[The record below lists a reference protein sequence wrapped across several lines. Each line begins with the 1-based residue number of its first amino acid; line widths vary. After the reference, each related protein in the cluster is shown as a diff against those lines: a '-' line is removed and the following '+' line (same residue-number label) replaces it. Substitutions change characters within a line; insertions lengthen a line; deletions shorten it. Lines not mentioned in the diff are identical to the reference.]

1 MRRVARLRLLIGVAA
16 ITVIAGGVPAS
27 SQAEA
32 PARSDISRTPNGR
45 AIANEAKARFRGYG
59 PDAADEALRVV
70 RLEDGSIMVVP
81 ASYSASD
88 IQVGKDGSV
97 RMTTKSIAMS
107 NDAESP
113 LAVSAASW
121 SQQGPTRCFARTT
134 IKTPN
139 GNNGGFMDTCY
150 KLYKITGET
159 SSWDYWNIT
168 GFATFDATRANTMGD
183 YAWIHVD
190 RDGGGTWYWE
200 DWDPRSDRT
209 ANCADSNLGIT
220 ALGVGLGFNNTL
232 CETWILTKYAAAGT
246 LKVQWNG
253 DSTGTR
259 DVALMSAIHVANGVS
274 PIWGISWK
282 SVLKC
287 RPGFVC

>member
-1 MRRVARLRLLIGVAA
+1 MRRVARLRLLASVAA
-16 ITVIAGGVPAS
+16 IAVIAGGVPVS
-27 SQAEA
+27 TQAEA
-32 PARSDISRTPNGR
+32 PVRSDISRTPNGR
-45 AIANEAKARFRGYG
+45 AIAADAKARFREYR
-59 PDAADEALRVV
+59 PDGADEALRVV
-70 RLEDGSIMVVP
+70 RLEDGSVMVVP
-81 ASYSASD
+81 ASYGTGD
-88 IQVGKDGSV
+88 IQLGRDGSV
-97 RMTTKSIAMS
+97 RLTTQAVSTSSDPA
-107 NDAESP
+107 AP
-113 LAVSAASW
+113 LAVTAASW
-121 SQQGPTRCFARTT
+121 SQQGPTHCFSRTT

-139 GNNGGFMDTCY
+139 GNNGGYMDTCY
-150 KLYKITGET
+150 RLHKLTGET

-168 GFATFDATRANTMGD
+168 AFATFDATRANTIGD

-209 ANCADSNLGIT
+209 ANCADSNLGVT
-220 ALGVGLGFNNTL
+220 VLGVGLGFNNTL

-259 DVALMSAIHVANGVS
+259 DVALMAAIHVANGVS
-274 PIWGISWK
+274 PIWGISWN
-282 SVLKC
+282 SALKC

>member
-1 MRRVARLRLLIGVAA
+1 MRRVARLRILVGVAA
-16 ITVIAGGVPAS
+16 ITVIAGGTPAS
-27 SQAEA
+27 IEAEA
-32 PARSDISRTPNGR
+32 RGRYDISRTPNGR
-45 AIANEAKARFRGYG
+45 AIAADAKARFHEYG
-59 PDAADEALRVV
+59 SDVAAEALRVV
-70 RLEDGSIMVVP
+70 RLEDGSVMVVP
-81 ASYSASD
+81 ASYSASE
-88 IQVGKDGSV
+88 IRLGKDGSV
-97 RMTTKSIAMS
+97 RMTTKAIPTS
-107 NDAESP
+107 NEADSP
-113 LAVSAASW
+113 LGIAAASW
-121 SQQGPTRCFARTT
+121 SQQGPTHCFARRT

-139 GNNGGFMDTCY
+139 GNNGGYMDTCY
-150 KLYKITGET
+150 RLHKITGES

-220 ALGVGLGFNNTL
+220 ALGVGLGFSNTL

-259 DVALMSAIHVANGVS
+259 DVGLMAAIHVANGVS
-274 PIWGISWK
+274 PIWGISWN